1 MIKLDIIVVEEKDV
15 DELDKYR
22 TQRSIDLVVENLKG
36 IKIDLKFLSISELN
50 SLYMQ
55 GDICLF
61 MVVGDLLESEYL
73 EEIKNNYIPDSKLLL
88 QPGYS
93 YSFSK
98 TLRQVSKNI
107 DIYADMACYDVL
119 AIRYFASRHFVSQTK
134 HFNSFLASHAHLGSA
149 FIWSY
154 LLYLL
159 SDSHILMCLGDTVS
173 FENLDSELSS
183 RKIKNYGVWSV
194 NPPLSD
200 RFSYSKVLERQNIN
214 NVKVKEKMESKDR
227 EANIPLK
234 PSSQSASLATK
245 IIKAESV
252 TAASALDYVETVPKK
267 VSQHTLDEAI
277 RHDGFVRGV
286 NLTTARLLNR
296 AKISVKNK
304 QFSVR
309 DKLAITAKDIKNTLN
324 IK

>member
-1 MIKLDIIVVEEKDV
+1 MIDLDLIMIEEKGIN
-15 DELDKYR
+15 ELDRYR
-22 TQRSIDLVVENLKG
+22 TQRSIDLAVENING

-50 SLYMQ
+50 NLYLQ

-61 MVVGDLLESEYL
+61 MAVGDLLESEYL

-93 YSFSK
+93 YNFSK
-98 TLRQVSKNI
+98 TLRQISKNI

-134 HFNSFLASHAHLGSA
+134 LFNSFSSAHTNLGNT

-159 SDSHILMCLGDTVS
+159 NNSHILMCLGDTVS
-173 FENLDSELSS
+173 FENIDSELSS
-183 RKIKNYGVWSV
+183 RKIKNHNDLSA

-200 RFSYSKVLERQNIN
+200 GFSYSKVLERQNIN
-214 NVKVKEKMESKDR
+214 NVKVKEKVKPKD
-227 EANIPLK
+227 EKADIPLK
-234 PSSQSASLATK
+234 PSSQSAP
-245 IIKAESV
+245 SV
-252 TAASALDYVETVPKK
+252 TKNKKVDSVTSKSALDYVETEPKK
-267 VSQHTLDEAI
+267 VSQYTLDEAI
-277 RHDGFVRGV
+277 RHDGLVRGV

-296 AKISVKNK
+296 ARTRVKNK
-304 QFSVR
+304 QLSVR
-309 DKLAITAKDIKNTLN
+309 DKLAITTKDIKNTLN
-324 IK
+324 VK

>member
-1 MIKLDIIVVEEKDV
+1 MIDLDLIVIEEKSIN
-15 DELDKYR
+15 ELDKYR
-22 TQRSIDLVVENLKG
+22 TQRSIDLVVENLNG

-50 SLYMQ
+50 NLCLQ
-55 GDICLF
+55 GDVCLF

-73 EEIKNNYIPDSKLLL
+73 EEIKNNYIPNSKLLL

-93 YSFSK
+93 YNFSK
-98 TLRQVSKNI
+98 TSRQVSKNI
-107 DIYADMACYDVL
+107 DICADMACYDVL

-134 HFNSFLASHAHLGSA
+134 HFNSFLSAHSNLDNA

-159 SDSHILMCLGDTVS
+159 TNSHILMCLGDTVS

-183 RKIKNYGVWSV
+183 RKIKNYGDWSA

-200 RFSYSKVLERQNIN
+200 GFSYSKILERQNIN
-214 NVKVKEKMESKDR
+214 NVKVKEKVKSKDE
-227 EANIPLK
+227 EADMPLK
-234 PSSQSASLATK
+234 PSSQSVPPATK
-245 IIKAESV
+245 TIKAESV
-252 TAASALDYVETVPKK
+252 NPALALDYVETVPKK

-286 NLTTARLLNR
+286 NLTTVRLLNR
-296 AKISVKNK
+296 AKTSVKNK
-304 QFSVR
+304 QLSVR

-324 IK
+324 VK